1 MKKRV
6 LSALIILVIFITVL
20 VINSKLFGLLM
31 LICGILSLRELIN
44 VKFKKKDIE
53 LVKII
58 SYISV
63 IILILNGLFFKLS
76 TLFTLIIPILGLLIP
91 IVFYNDNSKYNV
103 EDALYLIG
111 ITFFIGFAFNIIVY
125 LRQIDISKCVFIFL
139 IACITDTYAYIGGSL
154 VGRHKLTSIS
164 PKKTWEGS
172 IIGSIAGIIIGSVY
186 YYAVIG
192 HLGVLEIIILCFIL
206 TILSEIGDL
215 IFSSI
220 KRYFNI
226 KDYSNL
232 IPGHGGMLDRF
243 DSIIFVALGY
253 ALILTII

>member
-1 MKKRV
+1 MKKRI
-6 LSALIILVIFITVL
+6 LSTIVILTIFITVL

-31 LICGILSLRELIN
+31 LTCGILSLRELID
-44 VKFKKKDIE
+44 VKYKKKDIN

-58 SYISV
+58 SYVSAL
-63 IILILNGLFFKLS
+63 ILIINGLFY
-76 TLFTLIIPILGLLIP
+76 TLPTLLTLIIPILGLLIP
-91 IVFYNDNSKYNV
+91 IVFYNDNKKYNV

-125 LRQIDISKCVFIFL
+125 LRQVDISKCVFIFL
-139 IACITDTYAYIGGSL
+139 IACVTDTYAYIGGSL
-154 VGRHKLTSIS
+154 IGKHKLTSIS

-172 IIGSIAGIIIGSVY
+172 IIGSIAGVIIGSVY

-192 HLGVLEIIILCFIL
+192 NLGLLEIVLLSFIL

-215 IFSSI
+215 VFSSI